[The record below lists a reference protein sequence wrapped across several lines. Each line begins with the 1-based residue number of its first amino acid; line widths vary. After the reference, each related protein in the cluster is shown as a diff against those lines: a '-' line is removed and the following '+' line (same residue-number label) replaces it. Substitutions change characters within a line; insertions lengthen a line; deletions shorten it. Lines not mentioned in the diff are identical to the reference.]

1 MHLISSFLCT
11 KRFLRCD
18 ICRIYTVHTILSKN
32 ICLMKWWVIVWAPTA
47 VVAVGIVANNPKS
60 ASTRLPLAPFV
71 PEKDLVNICRKIIQD
86 ASGLPSSIEAVC
98 LNEMKAAMDGLTSS
112 NLIEN
117 PQQGMASKLLDQCEN
132 FHQFVTADGSF
143 LVSPSQCGILAMKRS
158 SELGLPLV
166 HFVPEQVLDEAC
178 AKAVS
183 RGNCE
188 MEYKKALEDDLGI
201 RGLTTPLC
209 EELRAAP
216 RQKPASARSF
226 CMFRKTSVDTVGED
240 VPVKIEKETTE
251 VKSLW
256 DQTRKQGGK
265 EKETYVL
272 EPVGESTFGDRH
284 WTSGMNAQAP
294 FGDDHGS
301 QAQGTSMW
309 RS

>member
-1 MHLISSFLCT
+1 
-11 KRFLRCD
+11 
-18 ICRIYTVHTILSKN
+18 
-32 ICLMKWWVIVWAPTA
+32 MKWWVIVWAATA
-47 VVAVGIVANNPKS
+47 AVAFGKVAKNPKS

-86 ASGLPSSIEAVC
+86 ARGLPSSIQAVC
-98 LNEMKAAMDGLTSS
+98 LNEMKAAIDGMVSS
-112 NLIEN
+112 HLIEK
-117 PQQGMASKLLDQCEN
+117 QKGMASKLLDQCEN

-166 HFVPEQVLDEAC
+166 HFVPEQYLDEAC

-209 EELRAAP
+209 EELRAASEL
-216 RQKPASARSF
+216 RAAQLGQKPDTSARSF
-226 CMFRKTSVDTVGED
+226 CMFRKTSVETVGED
-240 VPVKIEKETTE
+240 VPVKIEEETTA

-256 DQTRKQGGK
+256 GPTRKRGGE

-272 EPVGESTFGDRH
+272 EPVGESTFGERH
-284 WTSGMNAQAP
+284 WSSGMNAQAP
-294 FGDDHGS
+294 FEDHRS
-301 QAQGTSMW
+301 AQGKSMW
-309 RS
+309 RSLVE